1 MPNALVL
8 LRRQFLLFLT
18 PSLSALSHTFLT
30 SPSFCIPSS
39 PSQVG
44 VLGGRIGAY
53 SSLGKGSVFWFTIPL
68 VPSTTN
74 LNTCG
79 SAPPPSASGAPLAAG
94 SGLGAGAAATLQQQ
108 QQQHLTHPQLSNT
121 GAGPPRPDAP
131 GALVDALCQSQ
142 PPGGYLLSPAG
153 SASFQVPGAVAQPF
167 SDQQAQH
174 SRSLSS
180 EAPASPVLPPHFT
193 MDTHQAPL
201 APMLQHRIDTT
212 ASNTSASDREGGH
225 ASCRSLSV
233 WRQPK
238 DLVEGRDKA
247 GAGSPHHQHGGEGGG
262 GGNGGGAPRG
272 TGGGGG
278 VSSGAY
284 TSNGSITGEGV
295 GVEAGNDRLF
305 GVASCSRTS
314 QRRLGGCL
322 AGIQLLLMAARPLSD
337 MQAVSM
343 RQLSTEPLLSAAT
356 KEQTM
361 LDHMIPAATASSP
374 ALQSSR
380 ASPAH
385 MGCPRLRLQWPPLS
399 GMQQGKAAHAQ
410 ALQHSRASL

>member
-1 MPNALVL
+1 MPSALAPL
-8 LRRQFLLFLT
+8 GPQFLLFLT

-30 SPSFCIPSS
+30 SPIFCIPSF

-68 VPSTTN
+68 VPSLTN

-79 SAPPPSASGAPLAAG
+79 SAPPPSASPAGPVAAG
-94 SGLGAGAAATLQQQ
+94 SGLGAGAAAALQQQ
-108 QQQHLTHPQLSNT
+108 QQHPSNPQQGMT
-121 GAGPPRPDAP
+121 GAGPSGPDAP

-238 DLVEGRDKA
+238 DLVEGRDKT
-247 GAGSPHHQHGGEGGG
+247 GAGSPHHHHMGEGGG

-272 TGGGGG
+272 TGGGG

-284 TSNGSITGEGV
+284 TSNGSIPGERGR
-295 GVEAGNDRLF
+295 GR
-305 GVASCSRTS
+305 
-314 QRRLGGCL
+314 GG
-322 AGIQLLLMAARPLSD
+322 GGD
-337 MQAVSM
+337 
-343 RQLSTEPLLSAAT
+343 
-356 KEQTM
+356 
-361 LDHMIPAATASSP
+361 
-374 ALQSSR
+374 
-380 ASPAH
+380 
-385 MGCPRLRLQWPPLS
+385 
-399 GMQQGKAAHAQ
+399 
-410 ALQHSRASL
+410 